1 MSFKAWATAV
11 LFVVLLAAGTPCH
24 AAGVGIAAL
33 EIADPVGG
41 GTMSGYLFYPGS
53 APTDGVT
60 TLGPYTVA
68 ATRDAPARA
77 GVHPL
82 VVISHGQAG
91 SSLAHHDLAT
101 ALAGAGFIVAT
112 LEHPQDNVRDASG
125 IGTSAVLV
133 GRPVQVSAT
142 IDAVLADARWKD
154 RIDPRRIGVAG
165 YSVGGYTAL
174 MAVGAVPRFVRL
186 IGYCTRH
193 RRSGAICNDALR
205 LAAEARTHGLSLQA
219 YLSGVQDDLKRWG
232 PTADPRIRAA
242 FVMAPLG
249 LLFDAPGLAAVE
261 RPVFLAY
268 GEHDEI
274 LLPPENA
281 LHVKREVKTLD
292 GVRAV
297 PKADHWVFLAPC
309 PAAPAETMPEPCRDP
324 DGVDRAAVHAQVD
337 ADAVA
342 FFRRT
347 LAVAAD

>member
-1 MSFKAWATAV
+1 MSVKAWATAA
-11 LFVVLLAAGTPCH
+11 LFVLLFAAGLPCR
-24 AAGVGIAAL
+24 ATGVGIAAL

-41 GTMSGYLFYPGS
+41 GSMSGYLFYPGT
-53 APTDGVT
+53 APADGTT

-68 ATRDAPARA
+68 ATRDAPALA
-77 GVHPL
+77 GARPL
-82 VVISHGQAG
+82 IVISHGQAG
-91 SSLAHHDLAT
+91 SSLGHHDLAT
-101 ALAGAGFIVAT
+101 ALAAAGFVVAT
-112 LEHPQDNVRDASG
+112 IEHPADNHRDAG
-125 IGTSAVLV
+125 GVGTSAVLV

-142 IDAVLADARWKD
+142 IDALLADTRWKD

-193 RRSGAICNDALR
+193 RRSGAICNDARR

-219 YLSGVQDDLKRWG
+219 YLAGVQDELTRWG

-249 LLFDAPGLAAVE
+249 LLFDAPGLAAVD

-309 PAAPAETMPEPCRDP
+309 SAALAESIPELCRDP

-347 LAVAAD
+347 LDVAGD